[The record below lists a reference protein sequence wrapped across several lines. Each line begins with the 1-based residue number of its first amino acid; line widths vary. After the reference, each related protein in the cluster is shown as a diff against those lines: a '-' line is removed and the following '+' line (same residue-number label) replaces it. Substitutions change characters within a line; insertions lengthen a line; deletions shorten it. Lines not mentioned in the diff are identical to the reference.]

1 MNGNGDRKGNI
12 TAAFGCDI
20 VLGGMTTVPNLV
32 LKYYSKLG
40 ITDSQMMLLI
50 QMMFLN
56 TSDNNPFPSYE
67 EISKVMACDDKQIK
81 NDLASLIEKG
91 IITISHFYSE
101 VKEEIIQVYSYEPL
115 FEKISELWACQKVAV
130 YQKMKKSLKDN
141 GQDSNNK
148 KSRQKAF
155 TAICRAFEKEFAR
168 LLSPMEIE
176 QVNLWLDDFEG
187 NPEMVL
193 EALKKAVMMGKHNF
207 KYIDSILLDWR
218 KNNIKSIAEVSAFEA
233 GFRERQASR
242 AVRRKTDTPPNKK
255 DKFRLLYLG

>member
-1 MNGNGDRKGNI
+1 MNGSGDRKGNI

-20 VLGGMTTVPNLV
+20 VLGGMTAVPNLI

-40 ITDSQMMLLI
+40 ITDREMMLLI
-50 QMMFLN
+50 QMMFLH
-56 TSDNNPFPSYE
+56 TSHNNSFPSYDE
-67 EISKVMACDDKQIK
+67 LSKIMACDEKQIK
-81 NDLASLIEKG
+81 IDLASLIEKG
-91 IITISHFYSE
+91 VITITHFYSE
-101 VKEEIIQVYSYEPL
+101 EQEEIIQVYSYEPL
-115 FEKISELWACQKVAV
+115 FEKVSELWACQKVAV

-141 GQDSNNK
+141 GQESRIRI
-148 KSRQKAF
+148 SRQKAF
-155 TAICRAFEKEFAR
+155 TSICRSFEKEFAR

-187 NPEMVL
+187 NPEMIL

-233 GFRERQASR
+233 GFRERQASKP
-242 AVRRKTDTPPNKK
+242 VRRKNDTTLNKK
-255 DKFRLLYLG
+255 DKFKLLYLG

>member
-20 VLGGMTTVPNLV
+20 ILEGMTAVPNLV

-40 ITDSQMMLLI
+40 ITDREMMLLI
-50 QMMFLN
+50 QMMFLH
-56 TSDNNPFPSYE
+56 TSHNNPFPSFE
-67 EISKVMACDDKQIK
+67 ELSKVMACDEKQIK
-81 NDLASLIEKG
+81 IDLASLIEKG
-91 IITISHFYSE
+91 IINISHFYSE
-101 VKEEIIQVYSYEPL
+101 ELDEIIQVYGYEPL
-115 FEKISELWACQKVAV
+115 FEKVSEFWACQKVAV
-130 YQKMKKSLKDN
+130 YQKMKKRLKDN
-141 GQDSNNK
+141 GQESRDR

-187 NPEMVL
+187 NPEMIL

-218 KNNIKSIAEVSAFEA
+218 KNNIKSIAEVTAFEA
-233 GFRERQASR
+233 GFRERQASK
-242 AVRRKTDTPPNKK
+242 AVRRKSDPPNKK